1 MSHDSCNEL
10 CGDSRF
16 IFNCL
21 YFIKT
26 KVINQGNEC
35 LLNLKWV
42 AGWGAILLYVLAVR
56 QIIFIVKPEVF
67 PHQNLNK
74 SEENTGKIKE
84 NNKSLTELYDMCKDH
99 MRGLLPV
106 LNIVCILLS

>member
-1 MSHDSCNEL
+1 MLDSCNEL

-42 AGWGAILLYVLAVR
+42 AGWGAILQYVLAVR

-74 SEENTGKIKE
+74 SEENTGE
-84 NNKSLTELYDMCKDH
+84 NNRKQ
-99 MRGLLPV
+99 RA
-106 LNIVCILLS
+106 